1 MQDFFEIAEARGFT
15 STYYPYS
22 VRGQNIMRFMIK
34 CFKWSSI
41 SLIVNLTTKLC
52 MWFAHAG
59 RADFSQLSTSGGSWF
74 DFSKMSL
81 NISAI
86 QSDMSIHN
94 IKFILI
100 NLGSVIA
107 SLIDMLTFGIFLF
120 LLLLVIFAIPAWM
133 FIAIKRNQNYER
145 NCFRN
150 DIIASN
156 LKSTLLRKMRLNR
169 RIRNLEKRI
178 AKSRESESASDSLDK
193 LETDLS
199 ALQAIRSMRVHVNT
213 RQSLND
219 TQIETQYRIE
229 FMTEDIY
236 DAYEKMMQELK
247 KIDSI
252 ADIAVKGKV
261 SFGQVS
267 ESKDRSTLTVKAV
280 QIEKDKYDFSDWV
293 DGEDEDEDNATYEY
307 TFKLSHLI
315 DKRAEIKRLT
325 HQANLWAERT
335 GDAID
340 GILTTSNAKVDRLST
355 SVSASNA
362 LFTYKISFRIDVQNF
377 EKFQE
382 SFDTIFNTTGTSV
395 QIKNG
400 ELLIAVPLPKELIV
414 PIDVGSMY
422 REIFGNDE
430 ESA

>member
-15 STYYPYS
+15 STYYPHS
-22 VRGQNIMRFMIK
+22 VKGQNIMRFMIK

-41 SLIVNLTTKLC
+41 SLITNLTIKICMFVAKATK
-52 MWFAHAG
+52 
-59 RADFSQLSTSGGSWF
+59 ADFSQLQTSGRSWF
-74 DFSKMSL
+74 DFSKMQPNL
-81 NISAI
+81 DAI
-86 QSDMSIHN
+86 QKDMTIDN
-94 IKFILI
+94 IKFLLV
-100 NLGSVIA
+100 NLGSVLV
-107 SLIDMLTFGIFLF
+107 SLIDMLTFSIFLI
-120 LLLLVIFAIPAWM
+120 LLLLVVFTIPAWM

-150 DIIASN
+150 DIVASN
-156 LKSTLLRKMRLNR
+156 LKSTLIRKMRLNR

-178 AKSRESESASDSLDK
+178 AKSRESESGSDSLDK
-193 LETDLS
+193 METDLS
-199 ALQAIRSMRVHVNT
+199 ALQAIRAMRVHVNT

-219 TQIETQYRIE
+219 SHIETQYRLE

-280 QIEKDKYDFSDWV
+280 QIEKDKYDYSDWV
-293 DGEDEDEDNATYEY
+293 DGEDEDTATYEY

-400 ELLIAVPLPKELIV
+400 DLLIAVPLPKELIV

-430 ESA
+430 ESAE

>member
-120 LLLLVIFAIPAWM
+120 LFLLVIFAIPAWM

-293 DGEDEDEDNATYEY
+293 DGEDEDNTTYEY